1 MYITI
6 KFKRDEGITKESIK
20 VGDCFAGHHKSIY
33 FQGIYKMTVLE
44 INRARV
50 KMKSQLMFV
59 EDGGEFW
66 KLQGHYRREY
76 NRKENILDGRIYKGK
91 FTYGSTI
98 YNLIPFNKLPLYME

>member
-59 EDGGEFW
+59 EDGGES
-66 KLQGHYRREY
+66 
-76 NRKENILDGRIYKGK
+76 ILGVIICKNG
-91 FTYGSTI
+91 F
-98 YNLIPFNKLPLYME
+98 NLLHIVQLRGVEACC